1 MEVYAHKIIL
11 TPKRLIEVSVRSQ
24 EIEWACIISLSM
36 LSVSTIVLFD
46 FRIVPTMCY
55 FLFFISLYIYIWPLF
70 FLRLVDDDML
80 TFPVSSLASGLSWEV
95 IIRFVVIGGIDYPQC
110 LIFLFIN
117 NCISVSGP
125 WEYWYFLHWNLY
137 GKCLTAKAGTPYA

>member
-1 MEVYAHKIIL
+1 MRVDIL
-11 TPKRLIEVSVRSQ
+11 LTCNTSSFTKKEFYDHTTNVIYMSMIGV
-24 EIEWACIISLSM
+24 SM
-36 LSVSTIVLFD
+36 LSVSTIILFD

-55 FLFFISLYIYIWPLF
+55 FLFSISLYIYIFCYFF

-80 TFPVSSLASGLSWEV
+80 TFPVTSLASGLSWEA

-117 NCISVSGP
+117 NSISVSGS

-137 GKCLTAKAGTPYA
+137 GKFWTPKAGTP